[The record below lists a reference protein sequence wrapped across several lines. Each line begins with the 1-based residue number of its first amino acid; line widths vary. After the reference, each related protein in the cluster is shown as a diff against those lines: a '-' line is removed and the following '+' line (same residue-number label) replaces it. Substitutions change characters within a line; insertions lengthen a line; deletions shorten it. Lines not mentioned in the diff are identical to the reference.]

1 VVTTTEAV
9 PTAPADSASV
19 AASVTETLRLGH
31 GAVLRAI
38 QGNTVNVPLPLLGT
52 VQLPPLDSL
61 ALYGGLAALAA
72 VGLLEWPVAAAVGV
86 GHLLVQQQHFRLLHD
101 FGEALEEA

>member
-1 VVTTTEAV
+1 VVTTPEAV
-9 PTAPADSASV
+9 MSAPVVSASV
-19 AASVTETLRLGH
+19 TQTLRIGH

-38 QGNTVNVPLPLLGT
+38 QGNTVEVPLPVLGT
-52 VQLPPLDSL
+52 VRLPPLDSL

-72 VGLLEWPVAAAVGV
+72 IGLMEWPVAAAIGA

>member
-1 VVTTTEAV
+1 VVTSTEAV
-9 PTAPADSASV
+9 PTAPVDG
-19 AASVTETLRLGH
+19 ASVTASVMQTLRIGH

-38 QGNTVNVPLPLLGT
+38 EGNTVNIPLPVLGT
-52 VQLPPLDSL
+52 VRLPPLDSL

-72 VGLLEWPVAAAVGV
+72 IGLMEWPIAAAIGV

-101 FGEALEEA
+101 FGEALEQA